1 VFVPASLLVTGLG
14 GCETAKRFA
23 PPGFVK
29 YEDLEKGIP
38 PDATI
43 QARIDARA
51 VNEQAEFPN
60 LAGAPTEPPQGIGR
74 RNREAY
80 LDGLARQRD
89 QMQAA
94 LAKDEA
100 FLKSEFNLETDGTV
114 ELTDAD
120 LPEKSA
126 RLNRILEEDRAA
138 IEEERARPLPA
149 PEDTSAAPSPEE
161 PLD

>member
-1 VFVPASLLVTGLG
+1 
-14 GCETAKRFA
+14 
-23 PPGFVK
+23 
-29 YEDLEKGIP
+29 
-38 PDATI
+38 
-43 QARIDARA
+43 
-51 VNEQAEFPN
+51 
-60 LAGAPTEPPQGIGR
+60 
-74 RNREAY
+74 
-80 LDGLARQRD
+80 
-89 QMQAA
+89 MQAA